1 VLRVAAS
8 TARAL
13 PRARR
18 LAHWAVAACILATAI
33 APDVPL
39 AWAADIYEVVQ
50 KNRMFRMKELE
61 IARGEVL
68 RFINADE
75 FLHQIYVKS
84 SDFSFESDEQAPGK
98 NIEIKFPAGTFEVR
112 CRIHPKMLLVVH
124 AK

>member
-1 VLRVAAS
+1 VAQI
-8 TARAL
+8 TARAS
-13 PRARR
+13 PCARR
-18 LAHWAVAACILATAI
+18 CAHGAVAACILAAAI

-50 KNRMFRMKELE
+50 KNRMFHVKELE
-61 IARGEVL
+61 IARGEVV
-68 RFINADE
+68 RFINQDE

-84 SDFSFESDEQAPGK
+84 PNFSFESDEQAPGK

-112 CRIHPKMLLVVH
+112 CRIHPKMLLLVH

>member
-1 VLRVAAS
+1 MAQLATSAS
-8 TARAL
+8 

-18 LAHWAVAACILATAI
+18 LAEGAVAACILAAAI
-33 APDVPL
+33 APNVPL

-50 KNRMFRMKELE
+50 KNRMFQMKDLE
-61 IARGEVL
+61 IARGEMV
-68 RFINADE
+68 RFINQDE

-84 SDFSFESDEQAPGK
+84 PDFSFESDEQAPGR
-98 NIEIKFPAGTFEVR
+98 NIDIKFPAGTFEVR